1 MQQITEEEYAMKF
14 CMLIILDAREGSGV
28 DRYTE
33 NFKYIVESYRKIIK
47 GHPGLVMQESEPDP
61 GSEEYRGQV
70 RALTELCRARNINP
84 ILRQGNLDQSVLFS
98 ILVEAIY
105 RTMILVRS
113 YAPDGELIAEV
124 LKETY
129 CSGKDLSEVQL
140 YRALNISRATY
151 YRRKQKGIQYAG
163 YFFYE
168 AVLPDMEGLI

>member
-1 MQQITEEEYAMKF
+1 
-14 CMLIILDAREGSGV
+14 
-28 DRYTE
+28 
-33 NFKYIVESYRKIIK
+33 
-47 GHPGLVMQESEPDP
+47 
-61 GSEEYRGQV
+61 
-70 RALTELCRARNINP
+70 
-84 ILRQGNLDQSVLFS
+84 
-98 ILVEAIY
+98 
-105 RTMILVRS
+105 MILVRS